1 MTRTQPA
8 CPTALTAGAAGSLTS
23 VRRSSLI
30 SGGNAVA
37 ARKLVGMGG
46 SSDTFIHSL
55 YRYIYNAGMDQKR
68 AAVKR
73 GKRCGMR
80 WNFSRDIFIRIY
92 RVCERES
99 PGSQPCGC
107 YRLPDRWKQREHAR
121 KQQQR
126 RKGLRC
132 RCLQPD
138 YNTATAGLMR
148 GPRAASAP
156 ACPRRGIPLWP
167 RSVRCFRWSDR
178 AQ

>member
-1 MTRTQPA
+1 MPNGADSRLRRCGVAHIGAPVEPDPRGQRGGGTK
-8 CPTALTAGAAGSLTS
+8 AGRDGRQQRHVHTLA
-23 VRRSSLI
+23 I
-30 SGGNAVA
+30 S
-37 ARKLVGMGG
+37 
-46 SSDTFIHSL
+46 
-55 YRYIYNAGMDQKR
+55 RYIYNAGMDQKR

-126 RKGLRC
+126 RKGRQC

-138 YNTATAGLMR
+138 YNTATASLMR